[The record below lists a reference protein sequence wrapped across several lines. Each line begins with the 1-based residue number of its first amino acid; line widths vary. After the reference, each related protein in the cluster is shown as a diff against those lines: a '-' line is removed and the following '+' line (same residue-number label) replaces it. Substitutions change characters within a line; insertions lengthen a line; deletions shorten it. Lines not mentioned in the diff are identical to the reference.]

1 MFGKKTTVEDLLKA
15 YAALSDE
22 EKAKFEENKE
32 PTKDTKEQIDEAEEN
47 IEKDGAD
54 EQTEKDRVDE
64 SVAAQEEDE
73 GDEDTQD
80 AKDRVDESEGE
91 EDEEE
96 DEEEEERTDKKREEL
111 LDSHDARI
119 ASLENMVAEMSE
131 RLSAVVDEVEK
142 GRSFG
147 RSPELGEKKS
157 EDTES
162 PVYKMYYARAARR

>member
-22 EKAKFEENKE
+22 EKAKFEEKKE
-32 PTKDTKEQIDEAEEN
+32 PAEDTKEQIDEAEEN
-47 IEKDGAD
+47 IEKEGAD

-73 GDEDTQD
+73 GDENTQD

-96 DEEEEERTDKKREEL
+96 EERIDKKREEL
-111 LDSHDARI
+111 LNSHDARI
-119 ASLENMVAEMSE
+119 ASLEDMVAEMSE

>member
-54 EQTEKDRVDE
+54 EQTEKDRVNE

-73 GDEDTQD
+73 GDKDTQD
-80 AKDRVDESEGE
+80 AKDRVDESEG
-91 EDEEE
+91 EE

-119 ASLENMVAEMSE
+119 ASLEDMVAEMSE